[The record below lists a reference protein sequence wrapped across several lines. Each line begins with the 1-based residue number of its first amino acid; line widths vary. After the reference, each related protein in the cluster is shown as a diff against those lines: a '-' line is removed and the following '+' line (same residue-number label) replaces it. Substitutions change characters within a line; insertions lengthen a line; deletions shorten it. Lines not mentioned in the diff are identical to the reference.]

1 MADVNDDGE
10 AGWLNY
16 HLVFPDRNGL
26 SYDALFNL
34 ALVVDH
40 ITVDAPMGDTRSQ
53 SQDDLHEV
61 VTGDRPLVVIN
72 DVHDAPASPPHLI
85 RYVTYPFD
93 TLTEDPP
100 QPVQN
105 IVPPFDSMDVPMP
118 VDSWNDFVSDAVEED
133 EDSERESGYRSED
146 AEMDDEDADGYT
158 ADTESLER
166 VEQMS
171 ENRIVDDLSNGRAR
185 RILALANGVD
195 ISVPR
200 TLSGVRGLL
209 ACELLG
215 PIRRPPV
222 RLQSGTYSK

>member
-1 MADVNDDGE
+1 M
-10 AGWLNY
+10 
-16 HLVFPDRNGL
+16 
-26 SYDALFNL
+26 
-34 ALVVDH
+34 
-40 ITVDAPMGDTRSQ
+40 
-53 SQDDLHEV
+53 

-72 DVHDAPASPPHLI
+72 NVDDAPAPPPHLI

-93 TLTEDPP
+93 TMTEDPP
-100 QPVQN
+100 QTVQN
-105 IVPPFDSMDVPMP
+105 IVPPFDSMNVPMP
-118 VDSWNDFVSDAVEED
+118 VDSWNDFVSDVLEED

-166 VEQMS
+166 IEQMS
-171 ENRIVDDLSNGRAR
+171 ENGIVDDLSNGRAR
-185 RILALANGVD
+185 RILARANGAD
-195 ISVPR
+195 TSVPR

-222 RLQSGTYSK
+222 RLQSGTYSM